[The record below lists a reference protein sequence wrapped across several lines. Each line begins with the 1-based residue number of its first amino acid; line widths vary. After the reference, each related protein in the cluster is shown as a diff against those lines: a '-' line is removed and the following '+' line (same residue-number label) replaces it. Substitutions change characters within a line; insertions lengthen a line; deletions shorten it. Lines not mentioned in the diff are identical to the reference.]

1 MGIDYALQR
10 INAVSGQVGYV
21 GDEQKKYFK
30 QNFENQQVIQNQVGN
45 VLDAVNNF
53 ENQIIE
59 KDLQIRDQAE
69 VIKKKDRVIEEKD
82 NIIRQKDREIV
93 EKDGVIGRY
102 RKTLDVYNKNRK
114 TILAKSLDMARAI
127 RERKDYDVIAGINDE
142 VVGAVS
148 QEEKEAEEARIHA
161 EKIARGKVGMQARME
176 AARLRAKF

>member
-148 QEEKEAEEARIHA
+148 QEEKEAEEAKADA
-161 EKIARGKVGMQARME
+161 EDAARVAANKRARME

>member
-30 QNFENQQVIQNQVGN
+30 QNFENQQAIQNQVGN

-148 QEEKEAEEARIHA
+148 QEEKEAEEAKADA
-161 EKIARGKVGMQARME
+161 EDAARVAANKRARME

>member
-1 MGIDYALQR
+1 MGIDYVLQR
-10 INAVSGQVGYV
+10 INNVSDQISAVGEDQ
-21 GDEQKKYFK
+21 DKYFK
-30 QNFENQQVIQNQVGN
+30 KTVENQQAIKNQVGN

>member
-161 EKIARGKVGMQARME
+161 EKVTQAAANKRARME
-176 AARLRAKF
+176 AFRNSMKF